1 MAEMGPTTPAR
12 ETRMVDS
19 DHTRQRDH
27 LSPTPLQPRV
37 GEKTKPTSLP
47 PIVPGGP
54 QRMTALQRVN
64 GLLQEA
70 EQQAATRRKFTNA
83 LVNSLEGIV
92 KTFTQKEMHT
102 VLPIQDAI
110 LTCVADVLTMGT
122 AKESPKVLKAKE
134 SVTKT
139 SPILT
144 WAGVVKT
151 PKAGGPPTAPQSGA
165 PKANSAKKNAAKAT
179 KVDKRILAR
188 CAPFAG
194 PRRDS
199 PFLIRESLV
208 KAIPGINEG
217 DIPEVVGCKTGW
229 ALHPKSLE
237 VRDILMKEAH
247 KLKICEITGATRLDL
262 PETWYNHR
270 VRQGTKIPVQR
281 NRWASQSY
289 GGNGGERSP
298 DPNRHRP
305 G

>member
-12 ETRMVDS
+12 EIEMIDS
-19 DHTRQRDH
+19 EYTRQRDP
-27 LSPTPLQPRV
+27 LSPLPFQTRL
-37 GEKTKPTSLP
+37 GEKTRHTSLP
-47 PIVPGGP
+47 SIVPGGP

-83 LVNSLEGIV
+83 LVSSLEGIV
-92 KTFTQKEMHT
+92 KTFTQKEMYT
-102 VLPIQDAI
+102 VLPDPGRDLNMRCRRAHNGHSKGKPKYFKSKRECSKG
-110 LTCVADVLTMGT
+110 TTKFDVGGSR
-122 AKESPKVLKAKE
+122 EN
-134 SVTKT
+134 
-139 SPILT
+139 
-144 WAGVVKT
+144 
-151 PKAGGPPTAPQSGA
+151 PKAGGPLTAPQSGTS
-165 PKANSAKKNAAKAT
+165 KANSAKKSAAKAA

-237 VRDILMKEAH
+237 VRDILMKETH
-247 KLKICEITGATRLDL
+247 RQKILRDYRGYSLGSSRDMVQPPRKAGA
-262 PETWYNHR
+262 
-270 VRQGTKIPVQR
+270 KILIQC
-281 NRWASQSY
+281 S
-289 GGNGGERSP
+289 
-298 DPNRHRP
+298 
-305 G
+305 

>member
-12 ETRMVDS
+12 RDANG
-19 DHTRQRDH
+19 RQRPYATTRPSLTH
-27 LSPTPLQPRV
+27 PLQPRV

-110 LTCVADVLTMGT
+110 LTCVADALTMGT
-122 AKESPKVLKAKE
+122 AKESPKILKAKE

-165 PKANSAKKNAAKAT
+165 PKQTLQRKT
-179 KVDKRILAR
+179 L
-188 CAPFAG
+188 
-194 PRRDS
+194 PRQQ
-199 PFLIRESLV
+199 
-208 KAIPGINEG
+208 K
-217 DIPEVVGCKTGW
+217 
-229 ALHPKSLE
+229 
-237 VRDILMKEAH
+237 
-247 KLKICEITGATRLDL
+247 
-262 PETWYNHR
+262 
-270 VRQGTKIPVQR
+270 
-281 NRWASQSY
+281 
-289 GGNGGERSP
+289 
-298 DPNRHRP
+298 
-305 G
+305 